1 MNRFEPNFFSVIKG
15 GPLMGAKGGEQ
26 KKISGKYKEE
36 GIERQMPLKSGGK
49 LFQTKQTGENIC
61 AS

>member
-15 GPLMGAKGGEQ
+15 GPVMGAKGGEQ

-36 GIERQMPLKSGGK
+36 GIERQMPLKSGK
-49 LFQTKQTGENIC
+49 TISDQETGENIC